1 MSKNS
6 KLKNLKKERKQVKS
20 NEDTVIVSDS
30 GDEMEPIRAP
40 IKNPRN
46 AKPLVKS
53 SGVLAFRVK
62 DVQVQFHIYQMD
74 IFK

>member
-20 NEDTVIVSDS
+20 NEDTIIVSDG

-46 AKPLVKS
+46 AKPIVSS
-53 SGVLAFRVK
+53 SGVVAYKVK
-62 DVQVQFHIYQMD
+62 DVQV
-74 IFK
+74 

>member
-1 MSKNS
+1 MSRKS
-6 KLKNLKKERKQVKS
+6 KLKNLKQERKQAKS
-20 NEDTVIVSDS
+20 ENETVIVSDG

-62 DVQVQFHIYQMD
+62 DVQV
-74 IFK
+74 

>member
-1 MSKNS
+1 MSRKS
-6 KLKNLKKERKQVKS
+6 QLKNLKKERKQAKS
-20 NEDTVIVSDS
+20 EEETVIVSDG

-62 DVQVQFHIYQMD
+62 DVQV
-74 IFK
+74 

>member
-20 NEDTVIVSDS
+20 NEDTIIVSDG

-46 AKPLVKS
+46 AEPIVSS
-53 SGVLAFRVK
+53 SGVVAYKVK
-62 DVQVQFHIYQMD
+62 DVQV
-74 IFK
+74 